1 MLWIKTAHLLFVMAW
16 MAGIFYLPRIFVH
29 YVEAREENQ
38 DTSRLVIMAEKLVR
52 FALVMAILA
61 GFFGFWL
68 WFGYGFSGHWLTV
81 KLVFVLVLVAYHYQC
96 YRYTRM
102 LRQGSVINSS
112 VFFRIFN
119 ESALLILIPILIMVV
134 VKPF

>member
-1 MLWIKTAHLLFVMAW
+1 MLWVKAAHILFVMAW

-29 YVEAREENQ
+29 YVEARNEGQ
-38 DTSRLVIMAEKLVR
+38 DPARLVIMAEKLVR
-52 FALVMAILA
+52 FAFVMAMLA
-61 GFFGFWL
+61 LAFGFWL

-81 KLVFVLVLVAYHYQC
+81 KLVFVLVLVAYHFQC
-96 YRYTRM
+96 YRYTRI
-102 LRQGSVINSS
+102 LRLGSVINSS
-112 VFFRIFN
+112 LFFRLFN